1 MDDRK
6 PAAKKQP
13 DRRKRKAT
21 ATASSS
27 SEAAD
32 LLPWIQRAQLENLIT
47 SSINNSSAI
56 TVHDLINAM
65 PEAERWRVNEKTG
78 RKKSSYT
85 PVKGGAERINT
96 GSFDIVDSTTMLN
109 ILTFLNCKERHTC
122 VTSVCKG
129 WREFKTSMPTLFLDL
144 SDTHGWSV
152 KGRAMQASQLL
163 ELMDWVPNLSAVTA
177 LRISTQDKCNP
188 NTCKQIVKKLVAA
201 KKKAKNA
208 PMITKLVLQG
218 PKIYGTLLTELKKAE
233 IGKSLTYLRFENVKI
248 TAQTKLANSLPD
260 LLRSLPRLEE
270 LYLPQSLAVDG
281 SLHTTVLGPLSAARS
296 GSKST
301 LLRVLDLTTENH
313 VYSHNRLSLHDLSRI
328 GEYPRFSLLS
338 LLKGIPNK
346 CAISNPCF
354 VYFLGN
360 SCPELEVLRLV
371 AVAGSPIYRSSFLS
385 GINPELIVAS
395 PIAPTPRL
403 KEFEVRQLTDTFVY
417 GHAPRCEF

>member
-21 ATASSS
+21 ATTSSS

-32 LLPWIQRAQLENLIT
+32 LLPWIKRAQLENLIT
-47 SSINNSSAI
+47 SSINSSSAI

-85 PVKGGAERINT
+85 PVKGGPERINT
-96 GSFDIVDSTTMLN
+96 GSFDAIDSTTMLN
-109 ILTFLNCKERHTC
+109 ILMFLNCKERHTC

-163 ELMDWVPNLSAVTA
+163 ELMDWVPNLAAVTA

-201 KKKAKNA
+201 KKKTKNA

-218 PKIYGTLLTELKKAE
+218 PKIYGTLLAELKKAE
-233 IGKSLTYLRFENVKI
+233 MGRLSPIL
-248 TAQTKLANSLPD
+248 D
-260 LLRSLPRLEE
+260 LKTSRLQ
-270 LYLPQSLAVDG
+270 LKQSLQTPF
-281 SLHTTVLGPLSAARS
+281 L
-296 GSKST
+296 
-301 LLRVLDLTTENH
+301 
-313 VYSHNRLSLHDLSRI
+313 I
-328 GEYPRFSLLS
+328 
-338 LLKGIPNK
+338 
-346 CAISNPCF
+346 
-354 VYFLGN
+354 YFAHFH
-360 SCPELEVLRLV
+360 C
-371 AVAGSPIYRSSFLS
+371 
-385 GINPELIVAS
+385 
-395 PIAPTPRL
+395 
-403 KEFEVRQLTDTFVY
+403 
-417 GHAPRCEF
+417 

>member
-6 PAAKKQP
+6 PAA
-13 DRRKRKAT
+13 RKRKAT

-32 LLPWIQRAQLENLIT
+32 LLPWIKRAQLENLIT
-47 SSINNSSAI
+47 SSINTSSAI

-85 PVKGGAERINT
+85 PVKGGPERINW
-96 GSFDIVDSTTMLN
+96 GSFDAVDSSTMLN
-109 ILTFLNCKERHTC
+109 ILMFLNCKERHTC

-144 SDTHGWSV
+144 SDTRGWSV
-152 KGRAMQASQLL
+152 KGRAMKASQLL
-163 ELMDWVPNLSAVTA
+163 ELMDWVPNLSAVTEICIA
-177 LRISTQDKCNP
+177 TQDKCNP

-218 PKIYGTLLTELKKAE
+218 PKIYGTLLAELKKSE
-233 IGKSLTYLRFENVKI
+233 IGKTLTYLRFENVKI

-328 GEYPRFSLLS
+328 GEYPFPYFMVYQTKVQSQIYVFCLYFRKLLS
-338 LLKGIPNK
+338 RVGSAAYCSCCRITNQ
-346 CAISNPCF
+346 SF
-354 VYFLGN
+354 VIFVRDQPGVH
-360 SCPELEVLRLV
+360 SCI
-371 AVAGSPIYRSSFLS
+371 AYRTYSSS
-385 GINPELIVAS
+385 QGV
-395 PIAPTPRL
+395 
-403 KEFEVRQLTDTFVY
+403 
-417 GHAPRCEF
+417 